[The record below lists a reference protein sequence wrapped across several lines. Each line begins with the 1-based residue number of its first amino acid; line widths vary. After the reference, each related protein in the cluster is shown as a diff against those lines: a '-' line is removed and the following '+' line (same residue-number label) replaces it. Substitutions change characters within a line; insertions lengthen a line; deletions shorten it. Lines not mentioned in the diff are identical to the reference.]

1 MLGPMGREGMRA
13 GDGDRKLVADQL
25 KTALDEGRLDLSEY
39 DERLQKTYAAKT
51 FADLDGLL
59 DDLPGTVPP
68 QQAQVQPAAP
78 SGAPASAAGFGGSQ
92 AGGSPA
98 GGSEAGRWARWTGPY
113 GGAFL
118 VCVLI
123 WAVTSL
129 SAKHLVYFWP
139 VWMLIPIVL
148 GVGGQWFGHNRGH
161 AERDESREAYRA
173 ARDERRARRRGY

>member
-1 MLGPMGREGMRA
+1 MLGRMGREGMRA
-13 GDGDRKLVADQL
+13 GDSDRKAVADQL

-68 QQAQVQPAAP
+68 QQSQVQPV
-78 SGAPASAAGFGGSQ
+78 APAGTPVASGPGHSIGGQ
-92 AGGSPA
+92 
-98 GGSEAGRWARWTGPY
+98 WARWTGPY

-123 WAVTSL
+123 WAVTSA
-129 SAKHLVYFWP
+129 SAGHLVYFWP

-148 GVGGQWFGHNRGH
+148 GVGGQWFGYSHGQ
-161 AERDESREAYRA
+161 ADRDAYRADRDARRDAYRA
-173 ARDERRARRRGY
+173 ARDARRDRRRGY

>member
-1 MLGPMGREGMRA
+1 MLGCMGREGMRA
-13 GDGDRKLVADQL
+13 GDSDRKAVADQL

-51 FADLDGLL
+51 FVDLDGLL

-68 QQAQVQPAAP
+68 QQSQVQPAP
-78 SGAPASAAGFGGSQ
+78 VPAAGPAIGPSIGSQ
-92 AGGSPA
+92 
-98 GGSEAGRWARWTGPY
+98 WARWTGPY
-113 GGAFL
+113 GGAFA

-129 SAKHLVYFWP
+129 SAGHPVYFWP

-148 GVGGQWFGHNRGH
+148 GVGGQWFGYSHSH
-161 AERDESREAYRA
+161 AERDERRDAYRA
-173 ARDERRARRRGY
+173 ARDERRSRRRGN

>member
-1 MLGPMGREGMRA
+1 MGREGMRA
-13 GDGDRKLVADQL
+13 GDSDRKAVADQL

-39 DERLQKTYAAKT
+39 DERLQQTYAAKT

-68 QQAQVQPAAP
+68 QQSQVQPATPA
-78 SGAPASAAGFGGSQ
+78 GAPAPAPAHSVAAQ
-92 AGGSPA
+92 
-98 GGSEAGRWARWTGPY
+98 WARWTGPY

-123 WAVTSL
+123 WAVTSA
-129 SAKHLVYFWP
+129 SAGHLVYFWP

-148 GVGGQWFGHNRGH
+148 GVGGQWFGYSHGQSD
-161 AERDESREAYRA
+161 RDARRDAYRG
-173 ARDERRARRRGY
+173 ARDERRDRRRGI